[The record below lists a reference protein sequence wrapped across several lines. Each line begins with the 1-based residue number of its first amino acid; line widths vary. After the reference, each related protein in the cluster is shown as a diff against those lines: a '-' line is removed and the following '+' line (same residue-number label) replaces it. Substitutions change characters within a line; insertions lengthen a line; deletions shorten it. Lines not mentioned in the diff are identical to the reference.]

1 MAFHNVL
8 HTHSGYAKGAIDKTF
23 IANIGLEKSN
33 IDSKIQQ
40 VKNKEIT
47 LYQQFGKNNYQD
59 FIAELRRLFNST
71 DRKIIDNFEANKLSE
86 RLAKFASENS
96 ELLEQDVEIQVDM
109 SKLDAAGIKLT
120 DAGKNGLEL
129 HFSGIFTPET
139 IKRWFNDRFK
149 GHRFI
154 PESESMKAM
163 DEMLKEMEL
172 KDLIKISTR
181 PVGSNAPYSVHY
193 KSKIPNYPWG
203 ILKHDIELAEKDP
216 TIKNDL
222 IKALNRIKHFIFFE
236 LGAGA
241 SPELLKAMQAVWTRN
256 FSQNWS
262 DPIRFF
268 AGTTKGNF
276 ISIVQGSLGE
286 FQTAVIFEY
295 LRNKKMSAPAIAMI
309 QGNIYRKGEQGKTD
323 VQIFESLGI
332 QVKNMNTIEQ
342 NGKLTLLRDLETNIH
357 PDKFAKYLD
366 NYTATH
372 FLDFLANYY
381 FNLSYQEAMQARI
394 NQLKYRLSYWL
405 VELMNMAIVDSA
417 VGDTVSFYMVGGHYL
432 IPCSALLEASKELG
446 LANNISIESTY
457 RGFDDTGYARHSTKP
472 KADGSG
478 STSLYSLYWR
488 KDENNEW
495 QPTGQNIGE
504 YHNLIGKRIS
514 IRTHF
519 NLMDEIERYALW

>member
-23 IANIGLEKSN
+23 IANIGSGKSSV
-33 IDSKIQQ
+33 DSKIQQ
-40 VKNKEIT
+40 VKAKELT
-47 LYQQFGKNNYQD
+47 LYQQFGKNNYQE
-59 FIAELRRLFNST
+59 FITELRDLFNSN
-71 DRKIIDNFEANKLSE
+71 DRDVIERFEANKLSE
-86 RLAKFASENS
+86 RLARFASENS
-96 ELLEQDVEIQVDM
+96 ELLDQQVEIKVDM
-109 SKLDAAGIKLT
+109 SKLNKIGLQLT
-120 DAGKNGLEL
+120 DKGKTEANL
-129 HFSGIFTPET
+129 HFEATFNHET
-139 IKRWFNDRFK
+139 IKTWFNENFK

-154 PESESMKAM
+154 TESKSMKAM
-163 DEMLKEMEL
+163 DEMLNKMA
-172 KDLIKISTR
+172 KAGIITISTR
-181 PVGSNAPYSVHY
+181 ASQESSYTVYH

-203 ILKHDIELAEKDP
+203 ILKADIEFAEDYEAAKD
-216 TIKNDL
+216 DL
-222 IKALNRIKHFIFFE
+222 IKALNHIKHFIFFE

-256 FSQNWS
+256 FSQSWS

-268 AGTTKGNF
+268 AGTTKRNF
-276 ISIVQGSLGE
+276 ISVVQGSLGE

-295 LRNKKMSAPAIAMI
+295 LRNKKMSAPAMAMI
-309 QGNIYRKGEQGKTD
+309 QGNIYRNGEQGKTD

-366 NYTATH
+366 DHTATH

-381 FNLSYQEAMQARI
+381 FNLSYQGAMQARM
-394 NQLKYRLSYWL
+394 NWLRYRLSYWL
-405 VELMNMAIVDSA
+405 TELMNMAIVDSA

-457 RGFDDTGYARHSTKP
+457 KGFDDTGYARHSTKP